1 MSDQI
6 FLLNDNGALVT
17 LEATDYPAE
26 AVLQQLLARYP
37 GLLPGG
43 QPDET
48 GAAPWLLVTREA
60 SIPDD
65 SLAERFALDHLFLDR
80 EGVPTLV
87 EVKRAS
93 DTRARREVVAQMLDY
108 ASHFVVHWTAERIKS
123 EFAESCLR
131 EDVDP
136 ADCLQAFLHQ
146 TADDE
151 FWQAVK
157 TNLLA
162 GRIRMMFVADR
173 ISPELRRIVE
183 FLNNQMDPAEVLA
196 VEIPQYTGQ
205 GFSTFVP
212 RLVGQSA
219 AAQERKSRASSEP
232 KRKWDEESFLV
243 AAEQIRGLSARETAD
258 TILAWAHNL
267 GLDVWGGQGAKTPS
281 LSIKFSFGNAVYS
294 LFVLYANPKSVTVE
308 VQFRSIRIRTP
319 FSDETMRQNLLARLN
334 LIDGVVLPSDSFDS
348 RPSIYIDVFHQNPQR
363 LEQFLAV
370 WDWYLDEVRKA
381 NMP

>member
-1 MSDQI
+1 MPDQI
-6 FLLNDNGALVT
+6 FLLNDTGALVT

-26 AVLQQLLARYP
+26 DILQGLLARYP
-37 GLLPGG
+37 DLLPGG

-136 ADCLQAFLHQ
+136 ADCLLAFLHQ

-162 GRIRMMFVADR
+162 GRIRMIFVADR

-219 AAQERKSRASSEP
+219 AAQERKNRAAAGP
-232 KRKWDEESFLV
+232 KRQWDEESFLADMGSRNGEEARQTARQLLSWV
-243 AAEQIRGLSARETAD
+243 RRQGLDIWWGEGAESGSLIPRRIIGNVKHFSFVC
-258 TILAWAHNL
+258 WSSGNL
-267 GLDVWGGQGAKTPS
+267 GLYFFR
-281 LSIKFSFGNAVYS
+281 IKDR
-294 LFVLYANPKSVTVE
+294 
-308 VQFRSIRIRTP
+308 QP
-319 FSDETMRQNLLARLN
+319 FSDEAMRRELLARLN
-334 LIDGVVLPSDSFDS
+334 RIEGIDLPGDAFNR
-348 RPSIYIDVFHQNPQR
+348 RPTIPISALQNPQR

>member
-1 MSDQI
+1 
-6 FLLNDNGALVT
+6 
-17 LEATDYPAE
+17 
-26 AVLQQLLARYP
+26 
-37 GLLPGG
+37 
-43 QPDET
+43 
-48 GAAPWLLVTREA
+48 
-60 SIPDD
+60 
-65 SLAERFALDHLFLDR
+65 
-80 EGVPTLV
+80 VPTLV

-136 ADCLQAFLHQ
+136 ADCLLAFLHQ

-162 GRIRMMFVADR
+162 GRIRMIFVADR

-219 AAQERKSRASSEP
+219 AAQERKNRAAAGP
-232 KRKWDEESFLV
+232 KRQWDEESFLADMGSRNGEEARQTARQLLSWV
-243 AAEQIRGLSARETAD
+243 RRQGLDIWWGEGAESGSLIPRRIIGNVKHFSFVC
-258 TILAWAHNL
+258 WSSGNL
-267 GLDVWGGQGAKTPS
+267 GLYFFR
-281 LSIKFSFGNAVYS
+281 IKDR
-294 LFVLYANPKSVTVE
+294 
-308 VQFRSIRIRTP
+308 QP
-319 FSDETMRQNLLARLN
+319 FSDEAMRRELLARLN
-334 LIDGVVLPSDSFDS
+334 RIEGIDLPGDAFNR
-348 RPSIYIDVFHQNPQR
+348 RPTIPISALQNPQR